1 MGPRRA
7 CDADAHGVAVATGCS
22 GTGGAAIAT
31 AGRGGGGG
39 DGSSCGQS
47 TRAVVPPLQG
57 AFCASYLYTTKGSQ
71 GFPKVAAQGHACRCA
86 AGEGFTGH
94 VRSGW
99 SERESFDDEES
110 SVY

>member
-1 MGPRRA
+1 MHTVWQLRLT
-7 CDADAHGVAVATGCS
+7 VAGLVVLLLQLLGEGAAAATGS
-22 GTGGAAIAT
+22 I
-31 AGRGGGGG
+31 
-39 DGSSCGQS
+39 CGQS